1 MNGQQDA
8 RGAREESARGDHV
21 PRHGMRLWTLLVC
34 LLAGCAGE
42 MPAQIRG
49 TAAYERT
56 TLPPG
61 ALLEATLEDVS
72 RAGAKA
78 EVIATRASG
87 SRAIRRSRSSSLRSR
102 TLIDPKRALRGARAD
117 HASTAGCMFVTDQH
131 YPHWTTY
138 EVALTLR
145 RVGAL
150 AQKSD
155 EPLESTTGS

>member
-21 PRHGMRLWTLLVC
+21 PRHGMRLRTLLVC

-49 TAAYERT
+49 TAAYELT

-72 RAGAKA
+72 KAGAQA
-78 EVIATRASG
+78 EVIGRARVGQPGNPTAFSIPYD
-87 SRAIRRSRSSSLRSR
+87 RAR
-102 TLIDPKRALRGARAD
+102 IDPNGRYAVRAHIVAD
-117 HASTAGCMFVTDQH
+117 GRLMFATDQH
-131 YPHWTTY
+131 YPLDD
-138 EVALTLR
+138 VVSLRLR
-145 RVGAL
+145 RVDA
-150 AQKSD
+150 
-155 EPLESTTGS
+155 TR